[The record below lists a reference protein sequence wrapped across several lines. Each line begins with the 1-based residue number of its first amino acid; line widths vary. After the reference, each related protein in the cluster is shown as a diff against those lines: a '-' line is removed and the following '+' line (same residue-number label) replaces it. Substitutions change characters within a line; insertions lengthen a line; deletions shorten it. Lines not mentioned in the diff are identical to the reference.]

1 MQLIDWIKSIPN
13 RILMNALFVG
23 GNEMVD
29 GLKQLPDDM
38 MAELDFVVRG
48 GIVPPQLEPSL
59 ACPVCWL
66 GDGCDCVCI
75 EGDERGEM
83 SLCMTRYCCVKMV
96 GQRKEEKSKL
106 RQLIYG

>member
-1 MQLIDWIKSIPN
+1 
-13 RILMNALFVG
+13 MNALFLEE
-23 GNEMVD
+23 NEMD
-29 GLKQLPDDM
+29 GARDQLPDDM
-38 MAELDFVVRG
+38 MAELDSEVRG
-48 GIVPPQLEPSL
+48 GENVPPRPEPSL

-96 GQRKEEKSKL
+96 GQCQEEK
-106 RQLIYG
+106 